1 MQRIR
6 IIDSHTGGE
15 PTRLVI
21 GGFPD
26 LGQGDMAERRR
37 LLGERH
43 DAWRAACI
51 LEPRGSDVLVG
62 ALLCAPVDPEA
73 CAGVIFF
80 NNSGY
85 LGMCGHGTI
94 GLVASL
100 AHLGR
105 IGPGVHRIET
115 PVGEVEATLHED
127 GSVSV
132 RNVPAYRYRRQ
143 VSVEVP
149 GIGRVSGDIAWGG
162 NWFFLVAGHGQRIAG
177 DNLDALTAYTVAV
190 QQALED
196 QGIRGED
203 GGAIDH
209 IELFADDP
217 HADSRNFVLC
227 PGKAYDRSPCGTGTS
242 AKLACLAADGKL
254 LPGQPWRQA
263 SVIGSQFEGG
273 LRVARRPARRAHRAD
288 HPRPRPRQR
297 GSHPAAGGR
306 RSVRLGHPPVN
317 AEVIVVGA
325 GIVGSA
331 CAHELAR
338 RGLDVLVLDSRRG
351 GATAVGM
358 GHLVA
363 MDDNPA
369 ELALSDY
376 SIQAWRAWAADLPED
391 CAYRNCG
398 TLWLAADASELAEAE
413 RKRQA
418 LQAAG
423 VACRMLGA
431 ARLYALEPALRPG
444 LAGALEVSGD
454 GILYAPNAARW
465 LLDQAGPRLRRLYA
479 EVSEVDGSRLRLADG
494 RWLSAEALVL
504 ANGIHAGELCAELPI
519 RPKKGHLLI
528 TDRYPGPL
536 RHQLVEL
543 GYVSSAHAS
552 SGTSVAFNAQ
562 PRPTGQV
569 FLGSSRQF
577 DTLDPQVEGPVLA
590 RMLRRA
596 LDYLPGLAGLNAIR
610 AWTGFRAATPD
621 GLPLLGEHP
630 AQPGLWLA
638 VGHEG
643 LGVTTAPGSARLLAA
658 QLFGETPPLDA
669 TPYLPQRF
677 LSSSGSARP

>member
-1 MQRIR
+1 M
-6 IIDSHTGGE
+6 
-15 PTRLVI
+15 
-21 GGFPD
+21 
-26 LGQGDMAERRR
+26 
-37 LLGERH
+37 
-43 DAWRAACI
+43 
-51 LEPRGSDVLVG
+51 
-62 ALLCAPVDPEA
+62 
-73 CAGVIFF
+73 
-80 NNSGY
+80 
-85 LGMCGHGTI
+85 
-94 GLVASL
+94 
-100 AHLGR
+100 
-105 IGPGVHRIET
+105 
-115 PVGEVEATLHED
+115 
-127 GSVSV
+127 
-132 RNVPAYRYRRQ
+132 
-143 VSVEVP
+143 
-149 GIGRVSGDIAWGG
+149 
-162 NWFFLVAGHGQRIAG
+162 
-177 DNLDALTAYTVAV
+177 
-190 QQALED
+190 
-196 QGIRGED
+196 
-203 GGAIDH
+203 
-209 IELFADDP
+209 
-217 HADSRNFVLC
+217 
-227 PGKAYDRSPCGTGTS
+227 
-242 AKLACLAADGKL
+242 
-254 LPGQPWRQA
+254 
-263 SVIGSQFEGG
+263 
-273 LRVARRPARRAHRAD
+273 
-288 HPRPRPRQR
+288 
-297 GSHPAAGGR
+297 
-306 RSVRLGHPPVN
+306 N

-376 SIQAWRAWAADLPED
+376 SIQAWRTWAADLPED

-465 LLDQAGPRLRRLYA
+465 LLDQAGPRLRRLHA

-528 TDRYPGPL
+528 TDRYPGTL

-562 PRPTGQV
+562 PRPPGRSSSAPR
-569 FLGSSRQF
+569 GSSTRS
-577 DTLDPQVEGPVLA
+577 TRRWKARCWRACCGVPWTTCRGSPASMRSVPGPA
-590 RMLRRA
+590 SAPPLRTACRCSASTRRSRA
-596 LDYLPGLAGLNAIR
+596 CGWRSATR
-610 AWTGFRAATPD
+610 AW
-621 GLPLLGEHP
+621 
-630 AQPGLWLA
+630 
-638 VGHEG
+638 V
-643 LGVTTAPGSARLLAA
+643 
-658 QLFGETPPLDA
+658 
-669 TPYLPQRF
+669 
-677 LSSSGSARP
+677 